1 MQSFSLN
8 QMVLTA
14 AMVMVAGAAQAG
26 DGIHAPWPTDW
37 NNWSDPTLWVSVGN
51 INNAADTNTGNL
63 YGSVDHAYKIGKYE
77 VTAGQY
83 TEFLNAKAK
92 TDTYGLYDYGMA
104 EPAFIG
110 CNIQRTGSEG
120 HYSYSVAS
128 DWANRPVDFVSFWD
142 AARFTNWL
150 HNGQGNSDTE
160 TGAYT
165 LTSNGMLN
173 NTITKNADA
182 KYWIPT
188 EDEWYKA
195 AYHKNDGVTGNYF
208 IYPTSSDVAPSN
220 VLGTPTDPGNNATF
234 WNEGYTIGEPCTR
247 TEVGSHENSDSP
259 YGTFDQG
266 GNVWEWNDT
275 IIGSSSRGIRGGSS
289 IIDVPGY
296 LDIASSVRF
305 SDILAFERGFIG
317 FRIASVPEPS
327 SLLMTAM
334 IALGGLI
341 WWHRTRKTV

>member
-8 QMVLTA
+8 QLILAA

-37 NNWSDPTLWVSVGN
+37 NNWSDSALWVSVSN

-150 HNGQGNSDTE
+150 SNSQGDGDTE

-165 LTSNGMLN
+165 LNGYMGLDGR
-173 NTITKNADA
+173 TITRNPGA
-182 KYWIPT
+182 KYFLPS
-188 EDEWYKA
+188 ENEWYKA
-195 AYHKNDGVTGNYF
+195 AYYDPNKPGGAGYWN
-208 IYPTSSDVAPSN
+208 YPTRTTIPA
-220 VLGTPTDPGNNATF
+220 TPGQDTSETTNAGNNANYSNYSNGSPYYRTHV
-234 WNEGYTIGEPCTR
+234 GEFNLS
-247 TEVGSHENSDSP
+247 VGP

-266 GNVWEWNDT
+266 GNVMEWNET
-275 IIGSSSRGIRGGSS
+275 ILWNSDRGVRGGSFLYDS
-289 IIDVPGY
+289 DY
-296 LDIASSVRF
+296 LRASFRYY
-305 SDILAFERGFIG
+305 DNPYGAHTDLG
-317 FRIASVPEPS
+317 FRVASVPEPS
-327 SLLMTAM
+327 SLLMAAT
-334 IALGGLI
+334 IALAGLMY
-341 WWHRTRKTV
+341 WRRSRKPA